1 MNKLRK
7 VVLVEGIVQ
16 GVGFRPFVYKLAADF
31 KLKGWVNNTSLGV
44 IVDIEGRE
52 EQVLS
57 FIEMLKNNTPSLA
70 KVSNITINSKELI
83 GYENFEIKF
92 SKEDD
97 NISTLISPDIS
108 ICDDCKEEIFDV
120 KNRRYRYPFTN
131 CTNCGPRFSIIKKL
145 PYDRKTTTMEA
156 FKMCPQC

>member
-7 VVLVEGIVQ
+7 VILVEGIVQ

-92 SKEDD
+92 SKEEE

-145 PYDRKTTTMEA
+145 PY
-156 FKMCPQC
+156 